1 MAHYEENDPRG
12 EYVIVVAG
20 FDGEVAAA
28 ADTLPTDPKECCAQ
42 FIAQGMDKKTAM
54 RETAKALGISRRD
67 VYQAMLED

>member
-1 MAHYEENDPRG
+1 
-12 EYVIVVAG
+12 
-20 FDGEVAAA
+20 VAAV
-28 ADTLPTDPKECCAQ
+28 ADTLPADPKECCAQ